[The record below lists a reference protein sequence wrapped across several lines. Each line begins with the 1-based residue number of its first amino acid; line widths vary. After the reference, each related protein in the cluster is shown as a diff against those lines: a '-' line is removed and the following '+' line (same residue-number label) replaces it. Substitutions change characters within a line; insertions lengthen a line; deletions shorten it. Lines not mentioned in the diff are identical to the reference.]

1 MSSKILAFALI
12 TAFWAL
18 PAEAQL
24 WEEEASET
32 KSSDAGDAG
41 VADVPGGVPEDAS
54 ANNTSAGDPVIIK
67 GDGTNPRP
75 NRLDLAGAFGYSPYY
90 GTFSGNALGFSFWA
104 VLPSLQKG
112 FLPGLND
119 SFSLEAGLYSEWA
132 WSGISVIRHYFT
144 FMPAVGGRWNFHLT
158 EQWTLHAAARFG
170 VQFGEAGFWPG
181 GTGALGATWQLTPEM
196 GLRAEMD
203 TRNFVNL
210 GVSFPY

>member
-1 MSSKILAFALI
+1 MA
-12 TAFWAL
+12 
-18 PAEAQL
+18 
-24 WEEEASET
+24 
-32 KSSDAGDAG
+32 DA
-41 VADVPGGVPEDAS
+41 PGGVPEDAS
-54 ANNTSAGDPVIIK
+54 ANNASAGDPLIIK
-67 GDGTNPRP
+67 GRWHKPSSQPIGFGGRSRLQPLLRHLQWKCVGVFVLGGT
-75 NRLDLAGAFGYSPYY
+75 A
-90 GTFSGNALGFSFWA
+90 
-104 VLPSLQKG
+104 SLEKG
-112 FLPGLND
+112 LLPGLND